1 MSPKL
6 SSTWIVR
13 FGPPVVPCRPAIQ
26 KYGLNT
32 KCHLSSEVGWVRGA
46 LPVSDRAS
54 VVVLGALAPRV
65 TFGFVS
71 MLASAVLSGSAVV
84 SAEAVDDFTAS
95 TFFGSFVDSALRI
108 VLVG

>member
-1 MSPKL
+1 
-6 SSTWIVR
+6 
-13 FGPPVVPCRPAIQ
+13 
-26 KYGLNT
+26 
-32 KCHLSSEVGWVRGA
+32 
-46 LPVSDRAS
+46 
-54 VVVLGALAPRV
+54 
-65 TFGFVS
+65 